1 MENAKTLIL
10 NNKSDKNFKAI
21 LNLKINEPCLIK
33 FYNLT
38 ENSKNYALGIKQ
50 NKDVIKVPLKLNNN
64 NCQFE
69 LPRTINFNENFFCA
83 VVDVTNI
90 FCPEIVLTGSVND
103 CFQNSKI
110 ESAFVSTK
118 PEDSSSLY
126 ENLEE
131 EQIENLID
139 KNLEEDLN
147 SIYYDSC
154 SNCKYRKAFYDEGSS
169 CSDNINFVCGCN
181 KKQENK
187 EDFQNKNEDKS
198 SVLNYNKSQK
208 NIKNDNEN
216 NPIDNNI
223 LETAEIYDKNKT
235 SLTGEISSFYEQI
248 KTQIDALFAKYPKE
262 ELLETIIQKSKWVK
276 INFNQNEEFY
286 VLGLIYDDTFEK
298 VEYISYGMPSNNS
311 KNPPEDLKDFAQWLP
326 IEFSNK
332 YKGYWIVYQSALT
345 GDTIKVDF
353 I

>member
-69 LPRTINFNENFFCA
+69 LPKTINCNENFFCA

-103 CFQNSKI
+103 CSQNSKI

-154 SNCKYRKAFYDEGSS
+154 SNCKYRKAFYR
-169 CSDNINFVCGCN
+169 
-181 KKQENK
+181 
-187 EDFQNKNEDKS
+187 
-198 SVLNYNKSQK
+198 
-208 NIKNDNEN
+208 
-216 NPIDNNI
+216 
-223 LETAEIYDKNKT
+223 
-235 SLTGEISSFYEQI
+235 ISF
-248 KTQIDALFAKYPKE
+248 F
-262 ELLETIIQKSKWVK
+262 
-276 INFNQNEEFY
+276 
-286 VLGLIYDDTFEK
+286 
-298 VEYISYGMPSNNS
+298 
-311 KNPPEDLKDFAQWLP
+311 
-326 IEFSNK
+326 
-332 YKGYWIVYQSALT
+332 
-345 GDTIKVDF
+345 
-353 I
+353 